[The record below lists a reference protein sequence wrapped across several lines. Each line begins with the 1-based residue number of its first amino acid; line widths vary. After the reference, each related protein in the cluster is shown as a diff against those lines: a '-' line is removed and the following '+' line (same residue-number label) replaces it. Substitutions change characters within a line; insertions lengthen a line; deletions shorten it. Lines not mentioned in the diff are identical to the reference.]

1 MTKNLSPYLSI
12 LTNQCNNIVPDSNI
26 FTYELDDFQKHA
38 CYKISCDESVLV
50 CAKTGVG
57 KTVPAIYGIHHSLKK
72 NMKVVYTTP
81 IKSLSNQKYKE
92 LTEKFS
98 SVGIMTGD
106 IKFNPTAQCIIMT
119 TEILRNILYNGNTN
133 NNDIIIDEISCV
145 IFDEVHYI
153 NNVDRGIVWE
163 ECMIL
168 LPSRI
173 NMILLSATI
182 DKPEDFASWLGDLK
196 KKPINLII
204 KNKRII
210 PLTHYYYNENQLV
223 EIADNDGNFK
233 NYDLLKKNY
242 KIVQINKLL
251 NPFVKYLQD
260 NELLPCL
267 FFIFSRNNCER
278 YCKIITYH
286 LITTE
291 ESCLVDK
298 IFNQKLYKFKH
309 LYEKTPQYIEIRSLL
324 LKGICYHHSGVVPI
338 LKEIIEILFEQGL
351 IKILFCTETFAVG
364 INAPTKSAIFT
375 KLSKFSEN
383 NNRYLRTDEYLQMAG
398 RAGRRGLDKTGTVII
413 LPIEN
418 IVKEKILRKMIVGK
432 SDCVTS
438 KFYYTYQF
446 ILKIINNKSIDLND
460 FIETSLY
467 NIDTIQ
473 NINSCNYELDLLIKT
488 IPDISSEMRE
498 FFIKFDNYD
507 SNKQIL
513 DNSFI
518 KIKGNKLNKIKNEI
532 KQIENENDFVKDYT
546 LYKKHKIKI
555 IEKNKLISQITY
567 LKNYNKIEIN
577 NIIDFLLKND
587 YITFN
592 DSISVWNP
600 IEKISYMDNYNSLLL
615 NVKGVIAQNINEC
628 NEILFTELLINKY
641 LHQLTPCEIVAVL
654 GVFIEDNEEIYLN
667 DLEIPDNIRKTIIKI
682 DNLSKTYSL
691 KENSCDLNIKSIWNL
706 YYGFVEPSYMWA
718 NGDSIYEIYNR
729 CTLHDGNFIRNI
741 IRIDNLVENMKL
753 ICDIIQDYELL
764 HKIQNI
770 HELIIRD
777 QVTTESL
784 YIK

>member
-1 MTKNLSPYLSI
+1 MSNSKYLNI
-12 LTNQCNNIVPDSNI
+12 LLNNCNETIEDLDI
-26 FTYELDDFQKHA
+26 FSYELDDFQKHA
-38 CYKISCDESVLV
+38 CYRISRNENVFV

-57 KTVPAIYGIHHSLKK
+57 KTVPAIYGIHHSLKQ

-92 LTEKFS
+92 LTEKFN

-119 TEILRNILYNGNTN
+119 TEILRNILYNGNSN
-133 NNDIIIDEISCV
+133 NGDICIDEILCV

-153 NNVDRGIVWE
+153 NNEDRGIVWE

-168 LPSRI
+168 LPPRI

-182 DKPEDFASWLGDLK
+182 DKPEEFASWLGDLK
-196 KKPINLII
+196 QKPINLIT

-233 NYDLLKKNY
+233 NYDALKKIYN
-242 KIVQINKLL
+242 IEHINKLL
-251 NPFVKYLQD
+251 NPFVKYLQN

-267 FFIFSRNNCER
+267 FFIFSRYNCEK
-278 YCKIITYH
+278 YCKIITQQ

-298 IFNQKLYKFKH
+298 IFNTKLAKYKS

-364 INAPTKSAIFT
+364 INAPTKTAIFT
-375 KLSKFSEN
+375 RLSKFSEN
-383 NNRYLRTDEYLQMAG
+383 HNRYLRTDEYLQMAG

-413 LPIEN
+413 LPIED
-418 IVKEKILRKMIVGK
+418 IVEEKILRKMIVGK
-432 SDCVTS
+432 PACVTS

-446 ILKIINNKSIDLND
+446 ILKIIDNKSLDLNN

-473 NINSCNYELDLLIKT
+473 NINSCNYELDLLNKT
-488 IPDISSEMRE
+488 IPTISKELQDI
-498 FFIKFDNYD
+498 FNTFDNYD
-507 SNKQIL
+507 NNKQL
-513 DNSFI
+513 LEDTFI
-518 KIKGNKLNKIKNEI
+518 KIKGNKLNKIKNEL
-532 KQIENENDFVKDYT
+532 KKVENDVDFVKNYT
-546 LYKKHKIKI
+546 LYKQHKIKI
-555 IEKNKLISQITY
+555 IEKNKLLSQITY
-567 LKNYNKIEIN
+567 LKNYNKTEIN

-587 YITFN
+587 YVTFN
-592 DSISVWNP
+592 ESISVWNP
-600 IEKISYMDNYNSLLL
+600 IEKISYIDNYNNLLL
-615 NVKGVIAQNINEC
+615 NIKGVIAKNINEC
-628 NEILFTELLINKY
+628 NEILFTELLIHKY
-641 LHQLTPCEIVAVL
+641 LHNLTPSEIVGVL
-654 GVFIEDNEEIYLN
+654 GIFIEDKEEIYLN
-667 DLEIPDNIRKTIIKI
+667 DLEIPDNCRKTIIKI
-682 DNLSKTYSL
+682 NELAKTYSI
-691 KENSCDLNIKSIWNL
+691 KEDTLDLNIKSEWTL
-706 YYGFVEPSYMWA
+706 HYGFVEPCYMWA
-718 NGDSIYEIYNR
+718 SGCTIYEIYNL
-729 CTLHDGNFIRNI
+729 CDLHDGNFIRNI

-753 ICDIIQDYELL
+753 ICDIIEDYELL

-770 HELIIRD
+770 HDLLIRD

>member
-1 MTKNLSPYLSI
+1 MTTISSYLNI
-12 LTNQCNNIVPDSNI
+12 LTGQCNDIVPDLNI
-26 FTYELDDFQKHA
+26 FSFELDNFQKHA
-38 CYKISCDESVLV
+38 CYKISCGESVLV

-119 TEILRNILYNGNTN
+119 TEILRNILYNGHTD
-133 NNDIIIDEISCV
+133 NNDISIDEISCV

-168 LPSRI
+168 LPPCI

-182 DKPEDFASWLGDLK
+182 DKPEDFASWLGNLK

-210 PLTHYYYNENQLV
+210 PLTHYYYNKNQLV
-223 EIADNDGNFK
+223 EIADNDGSFK

-242 KIVQINKLL
+242 KIEQVTKLL
-251 NPFVKYLQD
+251 NPFVKFLQHK
-260 NELLPCL
+260 ELLPCL
-267 FFIFSRNNCER
+267 FFIFSRNNCEK
-278 YCKIITYH
+278 YCKIITSH

-291 ESCLVDK
+291 ESCLVNN
-298 IFNQKLYKFKH
+298 IFNQKLYKFRH
-309 LYEKTPQYIEIRSLL
+309 LYEKTPQYIEIKSLL
-324 LKGICYHHSGVVPI
+324 LKGICYHHSGVIPI

-383 NNRYLRTDEYLQMAG
+383 HNRYLRTDEYLQMAG

-418 IVKEKILRKMIVGK
+418 IIEESILRKMVVGK
-432 SDCVTS
+432 SSCISS

-446 ILKIINNKSIDLND
+446 ILKIIDNKSLDLNN

-467 NIDTIQ
+467 NIDIIQ
-473 NINSCNYELDLLIKT
+473 NINSCKYELDLLNKT
-488 IPDISSEMRE
+488 IPSISFELNE
-498 FFIKFDNYD
+498 LYNKFNNYD
-507 SNKQIL
+507 NNKQIL
-513 DNSFI
+513 ENTFI
-518 KIKGNKLNKIKNEI
+518 KIKGNKLNKIKKEI
-532 KQIENENDFVKDYT
+532 KQIENGTEFIKNYN
-546 LYKKHKIKI
+546 LYKKYKIKI
-555 IEKNKLISQITY
+555 IEKNKLVSQITY
-567 LKNYNKIEIN
+567 LENYNKNEIN

-587 YITFN
+587 YIIFN
-592 DSISVWNP
+592 DTISIWNP
-600 IEKISYMDNYNSLLL
+600 INKISYMDNYNNLLL
-615 NVKGVIAQNINEC
+615 NVKGIVATHINEC

-641 LHQLTPCEIVAVL
+641 LHQLTPSEIVGVL
-654 GVFIEDNEEIYLN
+654 GVFIEDNDEIYLN
-667 DLEIPDNIRKTIIKI
+667 NLDISDNIRKTIIKI
-682 DNLSKTYSL
+682 NDLSKKYSL
-691 KENSCDLNIKSIWNL
+691 KENILDLNIKSEWNL
-706 YYGFVEPSYMWA
+706 YYGFVVPSYMWA
-718 NGDSIYEIYNR
+718 NGSTIYEIYNH
-729 CTLHDGNFIRNI
+729 CYLQDGNFIRNI
-741 IRIDNLVENMKL
+741 IRIDNLVETMKL

-770 HELIIRD
+770 HELIVRD